1 MAGRTD
7 VKISVIVPV
16 YNVEK
21 ELPRCIESLLTQTY
35 SNFEL
40 LLIND
45 GSSDG
50 SPEIMERYAEK
61 DPRIRTLHKKNG
73 GVSSARNRGLEQAKG
88 EYVCFVDADDVVA
101 SYYLEWLCRAIQES
115 RLPLAICKQVD
126 FEEKETDPF
135 CDLPTEMPA
144 LKTHKIEN
152 YTFWDENVCTRCV
165 RGMMRADL
173 VRDIRYDE
181 QIAIGEDALFMVQAL
196 LRTKGVRLCALC
208 TLCLLHPA
216 GFSDSSERLFTK
228 TIQRNNY
235 LGKICALV
243 ERQPGS
249 MSRTAEERFVV
260 ACAHVYYR
268 MAGSDHADPELQAK
282 IVRMAREH
290 WRAAL
295 RVPNSKKREKSKLWM
310 LICCPAAGRWMWR
323 LGKS

>member
-88 EYVCFVDADDVVA
+88 EYVCFVDVDDVVA
-101 SYYLEWLCRAIQES
+101 SCYLEWLCRAIQES

-235 LGKICALV
+235 LGKNLCLGGKTAGQYEPYSGRAVRGGLRPCILPDSGQRPCRSGAASQDRTDGARAL
-243 ERQPGS
+243 
-249 MSRTAEERFVV
+249 
-260 ACAHVYYR
+260 
-268 MAGSDHADPELQAK
+268 AGGLASPEQQEA
-282 IVRMAREH
+282 
-290 WRAAL
+290 
-295 RVPNSKKREKSKLWM
+295 
-310 LICCPAAGRWMWR
+310 
-323 LGKS
+323 